1 MLFWDEP
8 RGAYKAEQRLADS
21 CNGQSDSQALFITYS
36 SQAFFVSI
44 KNLVQIISVV
54 IPNCKRLSDCLPHCV
69 HVGVLFLPHFFPEVR
84 MIIFFSCKHPQMEIL
99 LFGLSTPL
107 QFCHVRV
114 SEKLR
119 LW

>member
-54 IPNCKRLSDCLPHCV
+54 IPNCKHLSDCLPHCV
-69 HVGVLFLPHFFPEVR
+69 HAGA
-84 MIIFFSCKHPQMEIL
+84 
-99 LFGLSTPL
+99 LS
-107 QFCHVRV
+107 FCPTSFQRYV
-114 SEKLR
+114 
-119 LW
+119 